1 MEEASVVE
9 KTKKKSKKPMLIAA
23 IIVVAAIIFG
33 YYYWQMS
40 LMYVKTDD
48 SRVDGSIVNVSP
60 KIGGKIKEIKVK
72 EGDVVKAG
80 QVIAVLDSQELQD
93 QVLQSEAEVL
103 SSVAKLQELQNGNR
117 PQQIKA
123 AQAQAQVAA
132 VNMKNSQKDYQR
144 YQELFRQG
152 AVASQTLDTARAAY
166 EAAAAQY
173 QAAEQQVSLLQAG
186 SRSEDVRAQQAEVTQ
201 NQALLNLNKHTLKE
215 TIVVSPV
222 DGIVA
227 QKVANPGE
235 VVSTGQSIVNLVNTN
250 DLWLNA
256 RIEETKIGGLKIG
269 QPVTFTLDA
278 YNGVK
283 FQGKIREIGAATSS
297 VFSLFS
303 TENASGNFTKVT
315 QRIPIKISLP
325 TDSKYKFRPGMS
337 ALIEI
342 KVR

>member
-1 MEEASVVE
+1 MEASIVE
-9 KTKKKSKKPMLIAA
+9 ESKQKSKKPMIIAS
-23 IIVVAAIIFG
+23 IIVMAAVIFG

-48 SRVDGSIVNVSP
+48 SRIDGSIVNVSP
-60 KIGGKIKEIKVK
+60 KIGGKIKELKVK

-123 AQAQAQVAA
+123 AEAQAEVAA
-132 VNMKNSQKDYQR
+132 VNMKNAQKDYQR
-144 YQELFRQG
+144 YGELFTQG

-166 EAAAAQY
+166 QAAAAQY
-173 QAAEQQVSLLQAG
+173 KAAEEQVSLLQAG
-186 SRSEDVRAQQAEVTQ
+186 SRSEDVKAQQAEVSQ
-201 NQALLNLNKHTLKE
+201 SQALVNLNKHNLKE

-222 DGIVA
+222 EGIVA

-235 VVSTGQSIVNLVNTN
+235 VISAGQSIVNLVNID

-256 RIEETKIGGLKIG
+256 RIEETKIGRLKIG

-283 FQGKIREIGAATSS
+283 FHGQIKEIGAAASS

-325 TDSKYKFRPGMS
+325 TDSPYKFRPGMS
-337 ALIEI
+337 ALIQI

>member
-1 MEEASVVE
+1 MEASVIE
-9 KTKKKSKKPMLIAA
+9 ENKKKSKKPIIIAA
-23 IIVVAAIIFG
+23 VIVLATVIFG

-48 SRVDGSIVNVSP
+48 SRIDGSIVNVSP
-60 KIGGKIKEIKVK
+60 KIGGKIKELKVK

-93 QVLQSEAEVL
+93 QVLQSEAELL
-103 SSVAKLQELQNGNR
+103 SSAAKLQELQNGNR
-117 PQQIKA
+117 PQQVKA
-123 AQAQAQVAA
+123 AEAQAQVAA
-132 VNMKNSQKDYQR
+132 VNMKNAQKDYQR
-144 YQELFRQG
+144 YQELFAQG
-152 AVASQTLDTARAAY
+152 AVASQTLDTARASY
-166 EAAAAQY
+166 EAASAQY
-173 QAAEQQVSLLQAG
+173 QAAEQQVSLLKEG
-186 SRSEDVRAQQAEVTQ
+186 SRAEEVKAQQAEVSQ
-201 NQALLNLNKHTLKE
+201 NQALVHLNKHTLGE
-215 TIVVSPV
+215 TVVVSPV

-235 VVSTGQSIVNLVNTN
+235 VVSAGQSIVNLVNIN

-256 RIEETKIGGLKIG
+256 RIEETKIGRLKIN

-278 YNGVK
+278 YDGVK
-283 FQGKIREIGAATSS
+283 FHGKIKEIGAAASS

-325 TDSKYKFRPGMS
+325 TEDSHKFRPGMS
-337 ALIEI
+337 ALIQI